1 MPTKPTIQDQ
11 TFLFTGT
18 LTEFTR
24 DEAEAL
30 VEVNGGKVISGVTAK
45 LNYLVV
51 GEDAGSK
58 LDKAKKLGTVKI
70 LTEKE
75 FLKMV
80 PSKKSDARED
90 EEINVGDSLT
100 YLKGKKIVLPAGL
113 LPFEVA
119 DIREF
124 LLKNGAVII
133 EKITS
138 KTDMLIVEE
147 AVYKYSWT
155 SDTTNL
161 EKAKKL
167 NTVEIISDKEFRKK
181 FMKPSKNQKSKLGT
195 NNQSNSSSS
204 NLVLSKN
211 TIYAE
216 IKFAELKK
224 IILKYSGTKTIEKS
238 ILDEILDIRTT
249 ISSYDDID
257 EDCKSIFYFDESIGQ
272 IIINNKMLRHSDNEN
287 SDKIV
292 ELADSILCEG
302 FFSELSKKSK
312 FDFKVHFLIKSF
324 VERLG
329 FCVFNGGEFYFEDS
343 SVENWEDPDQFEA
356 YPYFVKLAKGAGMK
370 KVKNDYDEK
379 LYDSEEVYNVICD
392 FRNNL
397 YDSNTYLNIAPDEY
411 LKMKSIPD

>member
-1 MPTKPTIQDQ
+1 MPTKSKIQDQ

-30 VEVNGGKVISGVTAK
+30 VEANGGKVLSGVSAK

-58 LDKAKKLGTVKI
+58 LAKAKALKTVSI
-70 LTEKE
+70 ITEKE
-75 FLKMV
+75 FLKMA
-80 PSKKSDARED
+80 PFKKSNSVKSQEIHVED
-90 EEINVGDSLT
+90 GLI

-119 DIREF
+119 DIRE
-124 LLKNGAVII
+124 LILKIGGVII

-167 NTVEIISDKEFRKK
+167 NKVEIITDKEFRKK
-181 FMKPSKNQKSKLGT
+181 FMKPTKNQKSKVGT
-195 NNQSNSSSS
+195 NNQKNSSSA
-204 NLVLSKN
+204 NLVLRKN
-211 TIYAE
+211 TVYAE
-216 IKFAELKK
+216 IKFADLKK
-224 IILKYSGTKTIEKS
+224 TILKYSGTKIIEKKL
-238 ILDEILDIRTT
+238 LDEILNIKSAV
-249 ISSYDDID
+249 SSYDDID
-257 EDCKSIFYFDESIGQ
+257 IECKSIFYFDESKGQ
-272 IIINNKMLRHSDNEN
+272 IIINDKILRHSENDN

-302 FFSELSKKSK
+302 FFSELSKKSIV
-312 FDFKVHFLIKSF
+312 DFKVHFLINSF

-356 YPYFVKLAKGAGMK
+356 YPYFVKMAKNAGMK
-370 KVKNDYDEK
+370 KVKNEYGEK
-379 LYDSEEVYNVICD
+379 LYDSEEVYNIICD

-397 YDSNTYLNIAPDEY
+397 YDSKTYLSIAPDEY

>member
-1 MPTKPTIQDQ
+1 
-11 TFLFTGT
+11 
-18 LTEFTR
+18 
-24 DEAEAL
+24 L
-30 VEVNGGKVISGVTAK
+30 VEAHGGKVLSGVSAK

-58 LDKAKKLGTVKI
+58 LAKAEALRTVAI
-70 LTEKE
+70 ITEKE

-80 PSKKSDARED
+80 PFKKSNSVKSQ
-90 EEINVGDSLT
+90 EINVEDGLI

-119 DIREF
+119 DIRE
-124 LLKNGAVII
+124 LILKIGGVII

-161 EKAKKL
+161 QKAKKL
-167 NTVEIISDKEFRKK
+167 NNVEIITDKEFRKK
-181 FMKPSKNQKSKLGT
+181 FMKPTKNQKSESGT
-195 NNQSNSSSS
+195 TIKNKSISS
-204 NLVLSKN
+204 NIILSKN
-211 TIYAE
+211 TIHADIE
-216 IKFAELKK
+216 FAELKK
-224 IILKYSGTKTIEKS
+224 TILKYSGVKTIEKTV
-238 ILDEILDIRTT
+238 LDEILNIKSTV
-249 ISSYDDID
+249 SSFDDID
-257 EDCKSIFYFDESIGQ
+257 AECKSIFYFDESKGQ
-272 IIINNKMLRHSDNEN
+272 IIINNTILRHSENDN

-292 ELADSILCEG
+292 ELADNILCEG

-312 FDFKVHFLIKSF
+312 ADFKVHFLINSF

-356 YPYFVKLAKGAGMK
+356 YPYFVKMAKNAGMK
-370 KVKNDYDEK
+370 KIKNEYGEK
-379 LYDSEEVYNVICD
+379 LYDSEEVYNIICD

-397 YDSNTYLNIAPDEY
+397 YDSKTYLSIAPDEY
-411 LKMKSIPD
+411 LNMKSILD

>member
-1 MPTKPTIQDQ
+1 MSEKIQDQ

-30 VEVNGGKVISGVTAK
+30 VEANGGKVLSGVSAK

-58 LDKAKKLGTVKI
+58 LAKAKALKTVSI
-70 LTEKE
+70 ISEKD

-80 PSKKSDARED
+80 PFKKSNSVSSQGIHVED
-90 EEINVGDSLT
+90 GLI
-100 YLKGKKIVLPAGL
+100 YIKGKKIVLPAGL

-119 DIREF
+119 DIRE
-124 LLKNGAVII
+124 LILKSGGVII
-133 EKITS
+133 EKVTS

-161 EKAKKL
+161 EKANKL
-167 NTVEIISDKEFRKK
+167 NKVEIITDKEFRKK
-181 FMKPSKNQKSKLGT
+181 FMKPTKNQKSKLGI
-195 NNQSNSSSS
+195 NHQKNSSSA

-211 TIYAE
+211 TVYAE
-216 IKFAELKK
+216 IKFADLKK
-224 IILKYSGTKTIEKS
+224 TILKYSGTKTIETS
-238 ILDEILDIRTT
+238 VLDEILNINSAV
-249 ISSYDDID
+249 SSYDDID
-257 EDCKSIFYFDESIGQ
+257 AECKSIFYFDESKGQ
-272 IIINNKMLRHSDNEN
+272 IIINDKILRHSENDN

-292 ELADSILCEG
+292 ELADNILCEG

-312 FDFKVHFLIKSF
+312 VDFKVHFLINSF

-397 YDSNTYLNIAPDEY
+397 YDSKTYLSIAPDKY
-411 LKMKSIPD
+411 LKMKSILD

>member
-1 MPTKPTIQDQ
+1 MPTKSKIQDQ

-30 VEVNGGKVISGVTAK
+30 VEANGGKVLSGVSAK

-58 LDKAKKLGTVKI
+58 LAKAKALKTVSI
-70 LTEKE
+70 ITEKE

-80 PSKKSDARED
+80 PFKKSNSVSSQEIHGED
-90 EEINVGDSLT
+90 GLI

-119 DIREF
+119 DIRE
-124 LLKNGAVII
+124 LILKIGGVII

-167 NTVEIISDKEFRKK
+167 NKVEIITDKEFRKK
-181 FMKPSKNQKSKLGT
+181 FMKPTKNQKSKVGT
-195 NNQSNSSSS
+195 NNQKNSSSA
-204 NLVLSKN
+204 NLVLRKN
-211 TIYAE
+211 TVYAE
-216 IKFAELKK
+216 IKFADLKK
-224 IILKYSGTKTIEKS
+224 TILKYSGTKIIEKKL
-238 ILDEILDIRTT
+238 LDEILNIKSAV
-249 ISSYDDID
+249 SSYDDID
-257 EDCKSIFYFDESIGQ
+257 IECKSIFYFDESKGQ
-272 IIINNKMLRHSDNEN
+272 IIINDKILRHSENDN

-302 FFSELSKKSK
+302 FFSELSKKSIV
-312 FDFKVHFLIKSF
+312 DFKVHFLINSF

-356 YPYFVKLAKGAGMK
+356 YPYFVKMAKNAGMK
-370 KVKNDYDEK
+370 KVKNEYGEK
-379 LYDSEEVYNVICD
+379 LYDSEEVYNIICD

-397 YDSNTYLNIAPDEY
+397 YDSKTYLSIAPDEY

>member
-1 MPTKPTIQDQ
+1 MRTKSKIQDQ

-30 VEVNGGKVISGVTAK
+30 VEANGGKVLSGVSAK

-58 LDKAKKLGTVKI
+58 LEKAKKLGTVKI
-70 LTEKE
+70 ITEKE
-75 FLKMV
+75 FLKMAT
-80 PSKKSDARED
+80 SIKSDSKSGQEVKV
-90 EEINVGDSLT
+90 EESLN
-100 YLKGKKIVLPAGL
+100 YLKGKKIVLPSGL
-113 LPFEVA
+113 LPFEVS

-124 LLKNGAVII
+124 ILENGGVII

-147 AVYKYSWT
+147 AVFKYSWT

-167 NTVEIISDKEFRKK
+167 NTVAIISDKEFRKK
-181 FMKPSKNQKSKLGT
+181 FMKPSKNQKGKLGT
-195 NNQSNSSSS
+195 NKQSNSSSA

-224 IILKYSGTKTIEKS
+224 IITKYSGAKTIEKI
-238 ILDEILDIRTT
+238 ILNEILDVKSKV
-249 ISSYDDID
+249 SSFDDID
-257 EDCKSIFYFDESIGQ
+257 EDCKSIFYFDESSGQ
-272 IIINNKMLRHSDNEN
+272 IIINDKILRHSENEH

-312 FDFKVHFLIKSF
+312 IDFKVHFLINSF

-356 YPYFVKLAKGAGMK
+356 YPYFVKLAKGVGMK
-370 KVKNDYDEK
+370 KVKNDYNEK

-397 YDSNTYLNIAPDEY
+397 YDSSTYLSIAPDEY